1 MLHRSATP
9 FIRKSLSLILLFL
22 LFSFLPP
29 PPASGLDF
37 ALKSDT
43 IIRFFER
50 STARDGADMGGG
62 KLVLPIYEYL
72 RLDYYKTPTRKV
84 SFHAYG
90 WGRGDLADSGYYN
103 DSIDGSLLY
112 GYLEYEPSFQNASI
126 RLGRM
131 PVFSGVSTD
140 YIDGLRYASNMGSLF
155 PVSLQGGLPVGYAD
169 TSGRSGDLALGGR
182 VGHHLGSKYEVG
194 LSYQLTRDNSITVE
208 EFLGFDLNLALPA
221 DMSFD
226 AFATMNLVT
235 NSWGEQNYA
244 LRFNLLETDLKA
256 FFETFS
262 YDDYFSTAS
271 VSPQPFLS
279 LASSG
284 ETLTR
289 YGLNAVHPF
298 NSVWDAGV
306 KLTGYSY
313 DVQNDTSLYV
323 AGLLTWRGEGLQS
336 IGGELGY
343 LDAKVINND
352 QLLLRLFAYWDQ
364 LPEGSFLSFVSGDI
378 VYASYGQALFGETSS
393 FFTSLGGG
401 KLYLDDRLE
410 LKLSGDYSSDPY
422 FDSDLRGML
431 TLSYRYQN

>member
-9 FIRKSLSLILLFL
+9 FIRKFLSLILLLL

-29 PPASGLDF
+29 PSVFALDF

-90 WGRGDLADSGYYN
+90 WGRGDLTNSGYYN
-103 DSIDGSLLY
+103 DSIEGSLLY
-112 GYLEYEPSFQNASI
+112 GYFEYEPSFQNASI

-140 YIDGLRYASNMGSLF
+140 YIDGLRYASNIGPLF
-155 PVSLQGGLPVGYAD
+155 SVSLQGGLPVGYAD
-169 TSGRSGDLALGGR
+169 TSGRSGDLALSGR
-182 VGHHLGSKYEVG
+182 LGHHLGSKYEVG
-194 LSYQLTRDNSITVE
+194 LSYQLTRDNSITIE
-208 EFLGFDLNLALPA
+208 EFIGIDLNLLLPA
-221 DMSFD
+221 DMVFD
-226 AFATMNLVT
+226 VFTTMNLQT

-244 LRFNLLETDLKA
+244 LRFNLLESNLKA

-289 YGLNAVHPF
+289 YGINAIRPF
-298 NSVWDAGV
+298 ASVWEAGV
-306 KLTGYSY
+306 KLTGYNY
-313 DVQNDTSLYV
+313 DVQSGTSLYA
-323 AGLLTWRGEGLQS
+323 AGLLSWRGESLQQ
-336 IGGELGY
+336 IGGEVGY
-343 LDAKVINND
+343 LDANVIDND

-364 LPEGSFLSFVSGDI
+364 LPDGSYLSFVSGDI
-378 VYASYGQALFGETSS
+378 VYATYGQELFGKSAS

-401 KLYLDDRLE
+401 KLFLDNRLE
-410 LKLSGDYSSDPY
+410 VKLSGDYSSDPY

-431 TLSYRYQN
+431 TFAYRYQN